1 MFIHVC
7 IFFITITLSSSRI
20 TKIHNEMTE
29 DELRLIFKTSRD
41 KVPAYEIVSIVHD
54 FQKRS
59 ISSTEIIKL
68 RAFDKDLE
76 LYLHPT
82 DGALA
87 SINTPVWT
95 VKSDPKFPHGVNYE
109 LLKNPFQ
116 DVGKPYQD
124 ISTQSAV
131 VLQKSKFGLLQ
142 IYGKILSDYVVHPL
156 PYRLLNRV
164 FRSKRDLN
172 MTRKN
177 YIKKDYHI
185 IYRLPET
192 KSANNGIRII
202 NRDRASSNNFI
213 NGQFKRAIPETIF
226 PELLIIL
233 DNSLYVNVGNNHQ
246 SAIQYLL
253 SFWNAVDLRYRII
266 NKPQIRL
273 NLAAFILSISEG
285 GTPYL
290 DNFRRG
296 DSELDADKALEAM
309 SYAYEAGACNRS
321 YVDQNTEAVAI
332 VEDNGGYSAV
342 LPATHEV
349 AHLLGS
355 PHDGLLKTSNCPG
368 YDGYIMTSAV
378 TFGENSF
385 HWSSCSRKAFD
396 EFFNSVDSECLFDVP
411 QDGSQV
417 LTTLPGKLKS
427 LDEQCE
433 KVYGSRAVCTRLE
446 CYMPEGGGFCKA
458 VTAAAEGSSCGE
470 EMHCIR
476 GQCIPDKTNEFTSGL
491 SDVKPELPKTG
502 NDLPPYEVVPVLHSM
517 NNKNVINPEVYLKAF
532 NDNMSLYLWPA
543 EGLLF
548 GKHTPVYTVESDQ
561 SSPQG
566 LRYTKYSEYGLY
578 YVYQDKGNNAAIII
592 RHGKNDSYKFDG
604 TIGKNLIIR
613 SLPERIIEEIINKN
627 SSFYNSNLLTN
638 STKTTGIYTLT
649 EYHII
654 FKTDP
659 PDYKFRHTNN
669 ITVIR

>member
-273 NLAAFILSISEG
+273 NLSAFILSISEG

-309 SYAYEAGACNRS
+309 SKYYFQESRFPFETYDMAIALTKLDMCNMIEGQFCDPSTLGYAYEAGACNRS

-433 KVYGSRAVCTRLE
+433 KVYGSRAC
-446 CYMPEGGGFCKA
+446 
-458 VTAAAEGSSCGE
+458 
-470 EMHCIR
+470 
-476 GQCIPDKTNEFTSGL
+476 N
-491 SDVKPELPKTG
+491 
-502 NDLPPYEVVPVLHSM
+502 
-517 NNKNVINPEVYLKAF
+517 
-532 NDNMSLYLWPA
+532 
-543 EGLLF
+543 
-548 GKHTPVYTVESDQ
+548 
-561 SSPQG
+561 
-566 LRYTKYSEYGLY
+566 
-578 YVYQDKGNNAAIII
+578 
-592 RHGKNDSYKFDG
+592 
-604 TIGKNLIIR
+604 
-613 SLPERIIEEIINKN
+613 
-627 SSFYNSNLLTN
+627 
-638 STKTTGIYTLT
+638 
-649 EYHII
+649 
-654 FKTDP
+654 
-659 PDYKFRHTNN
+659 
-669 ITVIR
+669 